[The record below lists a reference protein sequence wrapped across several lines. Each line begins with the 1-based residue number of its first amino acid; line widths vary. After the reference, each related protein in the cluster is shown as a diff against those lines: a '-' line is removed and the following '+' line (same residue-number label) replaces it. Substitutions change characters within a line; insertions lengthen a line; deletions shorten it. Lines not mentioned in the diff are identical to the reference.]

1 MRPARPAAA
10 TIVTACLLAPVVTA
24 APPRPPGVFTV
35 SVAGAAGPADVA
47 TGFAAGGERVVTVAH
62 VLAGDGRR
70 PVTVR
75 GSDGVARAARVVRTD
90 PRLDLAVLAVAGLRA
105 PAARL
110 ARDGDELRVL
120 VVRARRATTVDS
132 PVRRRVRA
140 RVWGAPPAVRP
151 ALELEARVA
160 AGDSGAPAVTAQGR
174 VAGVVFARST
184 GRPRTT
190 YAVDATGL
198 RDLLSDNLKRDSPS
212 LR

>member
-1 MRPARPAAA
+1 MRLARAAAA
-10 TIVTACLLAPVVTA
+10 TIVTAFLVAPLVTA
-24 APPRPPGVFTV
+24 APPPPPDVFTV
-35 SVAGAAGPADVA
+35 SVAGPAGPADVA

-70 PVTVR
+70 AVTVR
-75 GSDGVARAARVVRTD
+75 GSDGVVRAARVVRID
-90 PRLDLAVLAVAGLRA
+90 RGLDLAVLAVEGLRA

-110 ARDGDELRVL
+110 ARGGGELRVL
-120 VVRARRATTVDS
+120 VVRARRAIAVDS

-140 RVWGAPPAVRP
+140 RVWGAPAVRP
-151 ALELEARVA
+151 ALELEARVT

-190 YAVDATGL
+190 YAVDAAGL
-198 RDLLSDNLKRDSPS
+198 RDLLNLKRDSPS